1 MDPIRILI
9 VEDEPVIAADLA
21 DRLAEMG
28 YHVAGQYGS
37 GEAALHNLGQDA
49 PDLVLM
55 DIQLGGV
62 LDGIETT
69 RRIVEAQP
77 VPVIFLTSNSD
88 EATFT
93 RAKSTH
99 PAAFLSKPFRGKDL
113 RHAIELALSRNAPPP
128 PPDPDASGAVPEN
141 NAFFFQDRIFIK
153 SKERLVRIFI
163 SDILW
168 VEATDYYCTLV
179 TAEKKFLLGQT
190 LKQLSESLAQEPTL
204 MRVHRSYLVNLSQI
218 EEIEDL
224 SLLIGK
230 QRIPVSKAAKEE
242 IINRFQRL

>member
-1 MDPIRILI
+1 MDSIRILI
-9 VEDEPVIAADLA
+9 VEDEPIIAADLA
-21 DRLAEMG
+21 DRLTEMG
-28 YHVAGQYGS
+28 YQIAGQYGS
-37 GEAALHNLGQDA
+37 GEAALNHLEQDA

-55 DIQLGGV
+55 DIQLGGA

-69 RRIVEAQP
+69 RRLVEAHP

-88 EATFT
+88 EATFA
-93 RAKSTH
+93 RARSTH

-113 RHAIELALSRNAPPP
+113 RHAIELALSRNTPPTPPP
-128 PPDPDASGAVPEN
+128 TDASGAVPEN

-153 SKERLVRIFI
+153 SKDRLVRIFI
-163 SDILW
+163 RDILW

-190 LKQLSESLAQEPTL
+190 LKQLSEALAHEPTL

-218 EEIEDL
+218 EEVEDL

-230 QRIPVSKAAKEE
+230 HRIPISKAAKEE
-242 IINRFQRL
+242 IISRFQRL

>member
-113 RHAIELALSRNAPPP
+113 RHAIELAVQTNTLQSLAPAAAITGNAGN
-128 PPDPDASGAVPEN
+128 AS
-141 NAFFFQDRIFIK
+141 FFHDRIFIK
-153 SKERLVRIFI
+153 SRDSLVRIFI
-163 SDILW
+163 KDILW
-168 VEATDYYCTLV
+168 AAAEDYYCTVV
-179 TAEKKFLLGQT
+179 TADKKFLLGQT
-190 LKQLSESLAQEPTL
+190 LKQLSEALAHDPTL
-204 MRVHRSYLVNLSQI
+204 MRVHRSYLVNLSHV
-218 EEIEDL
+218 EAIEDMN
-224 SLLIGK
+224 LLIGK
-230 QRIPVSKAAKEE
+230 HKIPVNKAAKDE
-242 IINRFQRL
+242 IISRFQRL

>member
-1 MDPIRILI
+1 MDPIRILV
-9 VEDEPVIAADLA
+9 VEDEPIIAADLA
-21 DRLAEMG
+21 DRLTEMG
-28 YHVAGQYGS
+28 YQVAGQYGS
-37 GEAALHNLGQDA
+37 GEAALNHLEQDA

-55 DIQLGGV
+55 DIQLGGA

-69 RRIVEAQP
+69 RRLVEAHP

-88 EATFT
+88 EATFA

-113 RHAIELALSRNAPPP
+113 RHAIELALSRNPPLPPAPVS
-128 PPDPDASGAVPEN
+128 DATPEN
-141 NAFFFQDRIFIK
+141 NAYFFQDRIFIK
-153 SKERLVRIFI
+153 SKDRLVRIFI
-163 SDILW
+163 RDILW

-190 LKQLSESLAQEPTL
+190 LKQLSEALAHEPTL

-218 EEIEDL
+218 EEVEDL

-230 QRIPVSKAAKEE
+230 HRIPISKAAKEE
-242 IINRFQRL
+242 IISRFQRL